1 MTKKMP
7 QISSHARGL
16 LDEAL
21 IQQWHQAIAD
31 RLTDSAVGLDYPN
44 SPKWEGVTLV
54 AVTKYASAE
63 QMLGAFRAGLKNF
76 GESKPVEALQKR
88 ATLPA
93 EMEQSITWHFIGNLQ
108 RNKVNK
114 VVGYYTLIHSVDTF
128 ELLEAIAQRARGL
141 NIIQAVLLQVNI
153 SGETSKNGFE
163 PHEAENVLRKAE
175 TLHSVRVCGFMT
187 MAPKEATEQQQAE
200 IFSNFQQLKSHLE
213 NKLGKKFNSSS
224 MGMSQDY
231 SQALIQGATI
241 VRIGNKLFT

>member
-1 MTKKMP
+1 MP
-7 QISSHARGL
+7 
-16 LDEAL
+16 LDEIL
-21 IQQWHQAIAD
+21 IQQWHKTIAA
-31 RLTDSAVGLDYPN
+31 RLTDSAVGLEYPA

-63 QMLGAFRAGLKNF
+63 QMLGAFRAGLTNF
-76 GESKPVEALQKR
+76 GESRPVEALQKR

-93 EMEQSITWHFIGNLQ
+93 EIEQAVTWHFIGNLQ

-114 VVGYYTLIHSVDTF
+114 VVGQYALIHSVDSL
-128 ELLEAIAQRARGL
+128 ELLEAIAQRAKSL
-141 NIIQAVLLQVNI
+141 NILQEVLLQLNI
-153 SGETSKNGFE
+153 SGETSKNGFN
-163 PHEAENVLRKAE
+163 PHEAEGVLIKAE
-175 TLHSVRVCGFMT
+175 TLDSVRVCGFMT

-200 IFSNFQQLKSHLE
+200 IFSNFQQLKLQLE
-213 NKLGKKFNSSS
+213 NKLGKKFNNSS